1 MEHMHQVMSEADC
14 LFTETDLQQAITQ
27 MAECMAIRLHDRQPV
42 FLSVMNGGLIFA
54 GQLLPKLNFLLEMDY
69 IHATRYQG
77 AISGGDIHWKA
88 EPNTLLT
95 GRTVVIL
102 DDILDQGSTLV
113 ALRDYCLQKGA
124 AEVQIAVLVEKLH
137 DRKFDPN
144 LKADYVGVQAQDR
157 YLFGY
162 GMDYKG
168 FWRNAPGIYAV
179 KGM

>member
-14 LFTETDLQQAITQ
+14 LFNETDLQRAIAQ
-27 MAECMAIRLHDRQPV
+27 MAESMSAQLYDRYPI

-54 GQLLPKLNFLLEMDY
+54 GQLLPKLSFLLEMDY

-77 AISGGDIHWKA
+77 AITGGAIHWKA
-88 EPNTLLT
+88 EPTTSLE
-95 GRTVVIL
+95 GRTVVIV

-168 FWRNAPGIYAV
+168 CWRNAPGIYAV
-179 KGM
+179 KGL

>member
-1 MEHMHQVMSEADC
+1 MKHMHQVMSEADC
-14 LFTETDLQQAITQ
+14 LFTETDLQQAIAH
-27 MAECMAIRLHDRQPV
+27 MAECMTARLHDRQPV

-77 AISGGDIHWKA
+77 AITGGDIYWKA
-88 EPNTLLT
+88 EPSTQLT

-144 LKADYVGVQAQDR
+144 LKADYVGVLAQDR

-168 FWRNAPGIYAV
+168 YWRNAPGIYAV
-179 KGM
+179 KGL

>member
-14 LFTETDLQQAITQ
+14 LFSESDLHQAIER
-27 MAECMAIRLHDRQPV
+27 MAQAMTERLENKTPV

-54 GQLLPKLNFLLEMDY
+54 GQLFPKLRFLLEADY

-77 AISGGDIHWKA
+77 KTSGGELHWKA
-88 EPNTLLT
+88 EPVTSLA

-113 ALRDYCLQKGA
+113 ALRDYCLAKGA
-124 AEVQIAVLVEKLH
+124 SEVQIAVLVEKLH

-144 LKADYVGVQAQDR
+144 LRADYVGVQAQDR

-168 FWRNAPGIYAV
+168 YWRNAPGIFAV